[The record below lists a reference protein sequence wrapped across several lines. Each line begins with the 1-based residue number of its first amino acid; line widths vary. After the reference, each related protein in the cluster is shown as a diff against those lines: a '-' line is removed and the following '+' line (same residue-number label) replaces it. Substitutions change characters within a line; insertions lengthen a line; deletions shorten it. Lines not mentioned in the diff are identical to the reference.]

1 MGEIDTAQEWR
12 RLQQIYAGM
21 SEDELEIAAGEG
33 YQLTDIARQALH
45 AEIARRNLKVVV
57 RLAPPRKEEREPQ
70 PKGTYQFNPAEL
82 PLRTVALVEN
92 RDEAQWVK
100 ATLNDA
106 GIICVFY
113 PGYVE
118 EPEQL
123 QFSSSADSESSHL
136 PDFNVMVLDVD
147 VERAR
152 HALRNY
158 NAYFGKD
165 KPDEEL
171 PQAVVHCPKCRST
184 EVVLQGFDSE
194 APSFEGDGDE
204 DNEETG
210 PIKEIDPPAPGS
222 KFKWSCDDCGYEWE
236 DDGVET

>member
-12 RLQQIYAGM
+12 RLQQLYAGM
-21 SEDELEIAAGEG
+21 SEDELEAVAVQGFD
-33 YQLTDIARQALH
+33 LTDIAKQALH

-57 RLAPPRKEEREPQ
+57 RLAPPQKEEREPQ
-70 PKGTYQFNPAEL
+70 PKGNYQFNPAEL
-82 PLRTVALVEN
+82 PLRTVGLVEN
-92 RDEAQWVK
+92 RDEAEWVK

-106 GIICVFY
+106 GIACLFY

-118 EPEQL
+118 ELEKL
-123 QFSSSADSESSHL
+123 HFSPSPDSEASRF

-152 HALRNY
+152 HALRSFD
-158 NAYFGKD
+158 AHFGKE
-165 KPDEEL
+165 KLEEEL
-171 PQAVVHCPKCRST
+171 PDAVVHCPKCRSV
-184 EVVLQGFDSE
+184 EVVLHGFDSE
-194 APSFEGDGDE
+194 APSLERGGEE
-204 DNEETG
+204 DSDTAEMIEE
-210 PIKEIDPPAPGS
+210 IQPPTPES